1 MFKSVSMIALLLA
14 GVLMGL
20 DPVGTS
26 DRTARDDRAGPGR
39 RGPGHRDAR
48 RRPAAASREQRRSDF
63 TRVAAQT
70 VRAVT
75 NISSVQVVRRSA
87 SPFANDP
94 FFQYFFGDRRDLF
107 GRSRAQQSLGSGVVI
122 SADGFVVTNQ
132 HVIGESE
139 AEVTVTIGDRR
150 EVRAKIIGVD
160 SWTDLA
166 LLKIEATGL
175 PVIPWGDSSKFR
187 VAEWVMAV
195 GNPFSLNQT
204 VTLGIVSAL
213 GRANVGI
220 TQYEDF
226 IQTDAAINPGNSGGA
241 LINGRGELIGIN
253 TAIFSQSGG
262 YQGIGFAVPS
272 NLVRRVDR
280 RPDEVRPRPPRIDR
294 LDRGDSADRAAR
306 GRTARA
312 ARRWHR
318 RQSAASESAAY
329 KAGLEPGDIILSFN
343 GTADLRSLAV
353 RQDGVRQRDRLD
365 RARRGA
371 ARRAAARP
379 SASRSRPSK
388 NAECAAAKPRLRR
401 LDAERRCRHRSAEAL
416 HPVFSLEAFAAL
428 ALAAVVAMA
437 IALLVGKLT
446 RRLLRAI
453 EGERFHTQ
461 VIANATVKA
470 VQTRHVRPQHAG
482 ARVSGARSRRR
493 RADRW
498 SASRGCHAL
507 ADTQRRAPPAAR
519 SCWRWR
525 RTGSPH
531 R

>member
-1 MFKSVSMIALLLA
+1 MFKSVSVIALLLA

-20 DPVGTS
+20 ILSGRASEQPEMI
-26 DRTARDDRAGPGR
+26 ARA
-39 RGPGHRDAR
+39 
-48 RRPAAASREQRRSDF
+48 PAAAAPAIEPPAPASQASQAVGNAAPDF

-75 NISSVQVVRRSA
+75 NISSVQVMRRSS

-94 FFQYFFGDRRDLF
+94 FFQYFFGDSDDLF

-122 SADGFVVTNQ
+122 STDGFVVTNQ

-166 LLKIEATGL
+166 LLKVDENNL
-175 PVIPWGDSSKFR
+175 PVIPWGDSSKLR

-226 IQTDAAINPGNSGGA
+226 IQTDAAINPGKSGGA

-272 NLVRRVDR
+272 NLVRRVIGDLTKFGRVR
-280 RPDEVRPRPPRIDR
+280 RGSIGLIEVIPLTGRLADELRAPR
-294 LDRGDSADRAAR
+294 AD
-306 GRTARA
+306 GIVVNQL
-312 ARRWHR
+312 HR
-318 RQSAASESAAY
+318 ESAAY

-343 GTADLRSLAV
+343 GTAVSDPSQFVRMVSDSTIGSTARVEVLR
-353 RQDGVRQRDRLD
+353 DG
-365 RARRGA
+365 RRHTIGI
-371 ARRAAARP
+371 P
-379 SASRSRPSK
+379 I
-388 NAECAAAKPRLRR
+388 ETQQ
-401 LDAERRCRHRSAEAL
+401 ERR
-416 HPVFSLEAFAAL
+416 V
-428 ALAAVVAMA
+428 
-437 IALLVGKLT
+437 
-446 RRLLRAI
+446 
-453 EGERFHTQ
+453 
-461 VIANATVKA
+461 
-470 VQTRHVRPQHAG
+470 
-482 ARVSGARSRRR
+482 RRR
-493 RADRW
+493 
-498 SASRGCHAL
+498 
-507 ADTQRRAPPAAR
+507 
-519 SCWRWR
+519 
-525 RTGSPH
+525 
-531 R
+531 